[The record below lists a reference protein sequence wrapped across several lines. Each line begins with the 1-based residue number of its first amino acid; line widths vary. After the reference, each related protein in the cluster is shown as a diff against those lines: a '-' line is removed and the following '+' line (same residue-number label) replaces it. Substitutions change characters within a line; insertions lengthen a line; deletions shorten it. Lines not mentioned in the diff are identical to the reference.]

1 MRRLRL
7 FWEGLGAAAESPA
20 VPCLL
25 ALVLVVI
32 HVALLVLGLGGAIER

>member
-7 FWEGLGAAAESPA
+7 FWEGLAAAESAA